1 MFFLN
6 TVRSDIGGFFTLQR
20 AISASNNSMTKAQ
33 AKIWC
38 ENYMNSSLAF
48 LACQDIPNT
57 NSTRAIE
64 ICVLDILVSGILYQI
79 LNVHFF

>member
-1 MFFLN
+1 
-6 TVRSDIGGFFTLQR
+6 
-20 AISASNNSMTKAQ
+20 MTKAQ

-64 ICVLDILVSGILYQI
+64 ICMLDILVSGI
-79 LNVHFF
+79 